1 MGKKTR
7 PILITGKS
15 GTGKSTLAK
24 TLVEEDV
31 LIYYA
36 NEIEDRD
43 WKSVEQDII
52 IEEVHY
58 KPKKDIVMD
67 IIRNAKGSI
76 VLTSNNEK
84 DVPKVIKNC
93 CKVKRAGTK
102 KHLIDNIKRLAPRS
116 EEPYNINKSVFDLN
130 EQKDRSLKFQIP
142 LNFFFF

>member
-58 KPKKDIVMD
+58 KANKDIIMNV
-67 IIRNAKGSI
+67 IRNCKSQI

-84 DVPKVIKNC
+84 DVPK
-93 CKVKRAGTK
+93 
-102 KHLIDNIKRLAPRS
+102 DN
-116 EEPYNINKSVFDLN
+116 
-130 EQKDRSLKFQIP
+130 
-142 LNFFFF
+142 